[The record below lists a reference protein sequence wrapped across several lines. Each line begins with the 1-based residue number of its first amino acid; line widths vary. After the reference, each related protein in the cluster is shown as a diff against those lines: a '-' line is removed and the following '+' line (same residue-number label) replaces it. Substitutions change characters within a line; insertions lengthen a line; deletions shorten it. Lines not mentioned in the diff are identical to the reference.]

1 MEVVGY
7 DSNGQIF
14 FYNIFQSVLN
24 IPAGEFTFTKI
35 Q

>member
-7 DSNGQIF
+7 DANDQIF
-14 FYNIFQSVLN
+14 YYSLFQSMLK

>member
-7 DSNGQIF
+7 DANDQIF
-14 FYNIFQSVLN
+14 YYNLFQSTLK
-24 IPAGEFTFTKI
+24 IPAGEFTFTKL

>member
-7 DSNGQIF
+7 DPNGQIYY
-14 FYNIFQSVLN
+14 YNIFQSVLK